1 MNQELS
7 DVQAGFRKG
16 RGREQIANIGW
27 IMEKAREFQKNIYF
41 CFIDYTK
48 DFVWITANWKILKKM
63 GIRDYFI
70 FLVRNCM
77 QIKKQQL
84 ELDTE

>member
-1 MNQELS
+1 MYKMDL
-7 DVQAGFRKG
+7 
-16 RGREQIANIGW
+16 
-27 IMEKAREFQKNIYF
+27 EKTEEIKNKLHRSTGSWKKQGIIKKIYF

-84 ELDTE
+84 ELDTEQ